1 MYGKLKIT
9 GTIQV
14 VTGLHIGGST
24 EFAAIGAVNSP
35 VIRDPLTHLPIIPGS
50 SIKGKLRSLLAR
62 NYVDKLSDLGKNHDN
77 DPSKV
82 IRLFGTSASNNNVK
96 GQSDNAQSS
105 TDKTS
110 QELTVSRLQFFDC
123 FLSNQDDLS
132 KRLGESNTNAIEI
145 KTENTITRLTG
156 TAKPRSIERI
166 IPQAEFAFQCVYDI
180 YGDTEEEI
188 RTDFEVLA
196 KGLGLLQLDYLGGNG
211 TRGYGR
217 IRFIGLNVEN
227 PIPSQ
232 NFSDGNFVLELSNIL
247 KNAVG
252 EKNGQDEGDN
262 DKNKSEASSVKG

>member
-62 NYVDKLSDLGKNHDN
+62 KYVDKLSALGKNHDN
-77 DPSKV
+77 DPPEV
-82 IRLFGTSASNNNVK
+82 IRLFGKSASNNNVK
-96 GQSDNAQSS
+96 GQSGNSQSS

-110 QELTVSRLQFFDC
+110 QELTISRLQFFDC
-123 FLSNQDDLS
+123 FLSNQDDLD
-132 KRLGESNTNAIEI
+132 KWLGESNTNAIEI

-156 TAKPRSIERI
+156 AANPRSIERV
-166 IPQAEFAFQCVYDI
+166 IPKAEFAFQCVYDI
-180 YGDTEEEI
+180 YGDAEADIE
-188 RTDFEVLA
+188 TDFKVLA
-196 KGLGLLQLDYLGGNG
+196 EGLSLLQLDYLGGNG

-232 NFSDGNFVLELSNIL
+232 NFSDDNFVNKLSDLL
-247 KNAVG
+247 KEAVE
-252 EKNGQDEGDN
+252 EKSGQDEGDN
-262 DKNKSEASSVKG
+262 DKDKSEASPVKG

>member
-14 VTGLHIGGST
+14 VTGLHIGGSN

-50 SIKGKLRSLLAR
+50 SLKGKLRSLLAR
-62 NYVDKLSDLGKNHDN
+62 KYVSELSALGKNHDN
-77 DPSKV
+77 DPSEV
-82 IRLFGTSASNNNVK
+82 IRLFGKSASNNNVK

-123 FLSNQDDLS
+123 FLSNWKDLINLPGTDDVT
-132 KRLGESNTNAIEI
+132 EV

-156 TAKPRSIERI
+156 AANPRSIERV
-166 IPQAEFAFQCVYDI
+166 IPKAEFAFQCVYDI

-196 KGLGLLQLDYLGGNG
+196 EGLALLQLDYLGGNG

-262 DKNKSEASSVKG
+262 DKNKSEASSVKD